1 MLRGMLE
8 TGGRATGGMG
18 VERQGTRNAE
28 SRTWKLPEAREPD
41 TWKLVRPVCA
51 VRRVVISL
59 LEAGGIE
66 EVFLGY
72 QSTRMRKL
80 KGTGA
85 D

>member
-1 MLRGMLE
+1 MPE
-8 TGGRATGGMG
+8 TRGRATGGMG

-28 SRTWKLPEAREPD
+28 SRTWKLLEAREPD
-41 TWKLVRPVCA
+41 TWKLVRTVCA

-72 QSTRMRKL
+72 QSTQMRKL